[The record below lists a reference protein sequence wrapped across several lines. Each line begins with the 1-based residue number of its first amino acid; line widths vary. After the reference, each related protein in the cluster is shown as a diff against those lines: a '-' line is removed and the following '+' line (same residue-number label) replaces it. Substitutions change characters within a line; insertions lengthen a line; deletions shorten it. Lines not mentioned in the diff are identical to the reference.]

1 LASPAFI
8 TIRSP
13 DRGRKAIFKV
23 TAIEA
28 RLSGIRAIETRG
40 FEEDSSVQETGVR
53 NGAFGADKFGL
64 KNLKRVHW
72 NLRAP
77 QLYQYSLAA
86 GEAVLSADGALCA
99 DTGDFTGRSPKDK
112 FTVRDGATDKNM
124 WWAGNQS
131 ITSEQFEALYTDFLS
146 HAEGMTLFAQD
157 LYGGADPS
165 FQIKTRVFTE
175 LAWHSLFIRTLLIR
189 PESPALAD
197 FVPELTIID
206 MPSFRADPK
215 RHGVR
220 SENVVAIDFARKIVL
235 IGGSYYAGEMKKSVF
250 TTLNYYLP
258 AKGVM
263 PMHCSANVGPKGDA
277 AIFFGLSGTGK
288 TTLSADPKRTLIG
301 DDEHGWG
308 GDGIFNF
315 EGGCYAKCIKLSK
328 EAEPEIYAASKRFGA
343 VLENVV
349 LDEDTRVPD
358 FDDGSKTENTRSA
371 YPLDFIPNAS
381 RTGRAGHPKNVV
393 MLAADAFGVLP
404 PIAKLSPAQAM
415 YHFLSGYTA
424 KVAGTERG
432 LGSEPQPEFSTCFGS
447 PFLPLD
453 PSVYGNMLRELIARH
468 NVDCWLVNTGWT
480 GGKYGTGS
488 RMPIK
493 VTRALL
499 TAALDGSLR
508 TVEFRTDKHFG
519 FAVPTALPG
528 VPSEILNPVNTWKD
542 KSEFDKTARTL
553 VAMFQK
559 NFAKFEAQVDADVRA
574 AAPEVKLAAE

>member
-1 LASPAFI
+1 M
-8 TIRSP
+8 
-13 DRGRKAIFKV
+13 
-23 TAIEA
+23 
-28 RLSGIRAIETRG
+28 
-40 FEEDSSVQETGVR
+40 QETGIR

-64 KNLKRVHW
+64 RNLKRVHW
-72 NLRAP
+72 NLGAP
-77 QLYQYSLAA
+77 QLYQYSLSA

-112 FTVRDGATDKNM
+112 FTVRDASTEKM

-131 ITSEQFEALYTDFLS
+131 ITSEQFEALYQDFLK

-189 PESPALAD
+189 PETAVLRH

-258 AKGVM
+258 ARGVM
-263 PMHCSANVGPKGDA
+263 PMHCSANVGPKGDS

-308 GDGIFNF
+308 AEGVFNF

-349 LDEDTRVPD
+349 LDEDTR
-358 FDDGSKTENTRSA
+358 
-371 YPLDFIPNAS
+371 
-381 RTGRAGHPKNVV
+381 
-393 MLAADAFGVLP
+393 
-404 PIAKLSPAQAM
+404 
-415 YHFLSGYTA
+415 
-424 KVAGTERG
+424 
-432 LGSEPQPEFSTCFGS
+432 
-447 PFLPLD
+447 
-453 PSVYGNMLRELIARH
+453 
-468 NVDCWLVNTGWT
+468 
-480 GGKYGTGS
+480 
-488 RMPIK
+488 
-493 VTRALL
+493 
-499 TAALDGSLR
+499 
-508 TVEFRTDKHFG
+508 
-519 FAVPTALPG
+519 
-528 VPSEILNPVNTWKD
+528 
-542 KSEFDKTARTL
+542 
-553 VAMFQK
+553 
-559 NFAKFEAQVDADVRA
+559 
-574 AAPEVKLAAE
+574 